1 MPAAVVVAIETR
13 DLRKVYTAPKLTRR
27 RGPSASVPPPPGPP
41 SVPRAAPGSKIV
53 ALDGLDLS
61 VPTGQFFGLLGPN
74 GAGKTTTIG
83 ILTTRVLPTGGQA
96 LIAGED
102 VVARAVA
109 VRRRIGV
116 VPQRPNP
123 DRGLGVLENL
133 LFHAAYFGFSQ
144 AASRRRAQELL
155 DRLGLGERGEARV
168 DQLSG
173 GQQQRL
179 MIARALIHEPE
190 ILFLDEPTVGL
201 DPQARLALWD
211 ILRALHTEGRTIVMT
226 THYME
231 EAEQLCD
238 RVAIVDHGR
247 LLACDAPA
255 ELRRRAPGG
264 TLIEI
269 SLDGAAAPVAAAA
282 RAVAGVLT
290 VEAREATLAVYH
302 PRGGEAVA
310 PLIGALQSAGRQ
322 VTNIRL
328 AAPSLET
335 LFISLTGRKLD

>member
-1 MPAAVVVAIETR
+1 
-13 DLRKVYTAPKLTRR
+13 
-27 RGPSASVPPPPGPP
+27 
-41 SVPRAAPGSKIV
+41 
-53 ALDGLDLS
+53 
-61 VPTGQFFGLLGPN
+61 
-74 GAGKTTTIG
+74 
-83 ILTTRVLPTGGQA
+83 
-96 LIAGED
+96 
-102 VVARAVA
+102 
-109 VRRRIGV
+109 
-116 VPQRPNP
+116 
-123 DRGLGVLENL
+123 
-133 LFHAAYFGFSQ
+133 
-144 AASRRRAQELL
+144 
-155 DRLGLGERGEARV
+155 
-168 DQLSG
+168 
-173 GQQQRL
+173 
-179 MIARALIHEPE
+179 
-190 ILFLDEPTVGL
+190 
-201 DPQARLALWD
+201 
-211 ILRALHTEGRTIVMT
+211 VMT

-269 SLDGAAAPVAAAA
+269 SLDGPAAPVEAAA
-282 RAVAGVLT
+282 RAVGGVIS

-310 PLIGALQSAGRQ
+310 PLIGAIQAAGRQ